1 MLPSSRAPIV
11 TQMLVYK
18 VGSADETYGQTG
30 IAHFLEH
37 MMFKGT
43 GTVAADRVLAHRVA
57 QRRPRQRL
65 HRATT

>member
-11 TQMLVYK
+11 TQVLIYK
-18 VGSADETYGQTG
+18 VGSADETFGQTG

-43 GTVAADRVLAHRVA
+43 GALG
-57 QRRPRQRL
+57 RRPSSRAPW
-65 HRATT
+65 RATAGATTPSPTST